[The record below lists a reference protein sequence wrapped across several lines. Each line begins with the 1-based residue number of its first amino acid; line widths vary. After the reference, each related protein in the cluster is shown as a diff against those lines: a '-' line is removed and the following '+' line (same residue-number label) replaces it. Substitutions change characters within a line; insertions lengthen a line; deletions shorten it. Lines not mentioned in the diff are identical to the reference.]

1 MSTKKK
7 AILALIIANVIW
19 GAASPIFKWSLT
31 NITPFTLAFLRFA
44 LASFLIFPFVY
55 KDLFVNKKDILKV
68 LAIGIFGVGINI
80 PFFFFGLQIAPS
92 INAPM
97 IASSGPIFII
107 LLSMLILKENP
118 KRKVVFGT
126 LLSLFGVIVIIIRP
140 FLESGLDGNSIL
152 GNIFF
157 LIATWGAVI
166 HAIISKS
173 ILEKYKA
180 TVITFWSFIVGSLIF
195 LPFFV
200 KETMSYSLLTSLDL
214 RGIVGIVFGVIF
226 SSALAYFL
234 YEWGIQKLAVNEV
247 GIFTYID
254 PVVAI
259 LIAIPLL
266 GETISL
272 VYALGSI
279 LVFLG
284 IYIAEGRINYH
295 FLSDL
300 LNLTDRSK

>member
-7 AILALIIANVIW
+7 AIIALIIANIIW

-44 LASFLIFPFVY
+44 LASLLVFPFVY
-55 KDLFVNKKDILKV
+55 KDLWVNSKDILKV
-68 LAIGIFGVGINI
+68 IAIGIFGVGINI

-107 LLSMLILKENP
+107 LLSIFFLGEKP
-118 KRKVVFGT
+118 KRKVILGT
-126 LLSLFGVIVIIIRP
+126 LLSLLGVIMIIIRP
-140 FLESGLDGNSIL
+140 FLEQGLDGSIL

-157 LIATWGAVI
+157 LIATLGAVT
-166 HAIISKS
+166 HAIISKD
-173 ILEKYKA
+173 ILKRYKA
-180 TVITFWSFIVGSLIF
+180 AAITFWSFIVGSLVF

-266 GETISL
+266 GETVTLI
-272 VYALGSI
+272 YALGSI

-300 LNLTDRSK
+300 LNLTEKAK